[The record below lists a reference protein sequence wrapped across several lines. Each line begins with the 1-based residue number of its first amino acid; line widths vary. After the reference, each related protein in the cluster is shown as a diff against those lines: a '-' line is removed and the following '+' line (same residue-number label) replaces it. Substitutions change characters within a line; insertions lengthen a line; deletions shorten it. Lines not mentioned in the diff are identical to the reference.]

1 MYRDISWHYQYM
13 IHHYHHRYL
22 SRISLKSVN
31 QLFFLSQLTIG
42 SLGEG
47 GHHTQILVPNHCII
61 ISCHLIISYQ
71 NNPLIEGGY
80 HTQILGTITSSCHHI
95 ILYNLY
101 CWSVFRHE
109 FSDINYDDDMM
120 MWWWCYYVM
129 MIWWYDY
136 NDDMMMTCL
145 VSFPDWWTVGT
156 PLVIVSSLP
165 ASPRAS
171 PSLKAS
177 LYLSP
182 WHISTVLLIWWWL
195 LLCLYASPSL
205 KPHFT
210 AAMFCYVIPFNIIW
224 ARQNS

>member
-1 MYRDISWHYQYM
+1 MYRDTSWHYQYM

-80 HTQILGTITSSCHHI
+80 HTQILGTITSSCRHI
-95 ILYNLY
+95 ISYNLY
-101 CWSVFRHE
+101 CWSVFR
-109 FSDINYDDDMM
+109 FLDIMMMIWWCDDDVI
-120 MWWWCYYVM
+120 MWWWYDDMIIM

-136 NDDMMMTCL
+136 NDDMIIMM
-145 VSFPDWWTVGT
+145 
-156 PLVIVSSLP
+156 
-165 ASPRAS
+165 
-171 PSLKAS
+171 
-177 LYLSP
+177 
-182 WHISTVLLIWWWL
+182 IWWWHVWSVFLIGEL
-195 LLCLYASPSL
+195 LA
-205 KPHFT
+205 HR
-210 AAMFCYVIPFNIIW
+210 W
-224 ARQNS
+224 

>member
-1 MYRDISWHYQYM
+1 MTLS
-13 IHHYHHRYL
+13 IHDTPL
-22 SRISLKSVN
+22 SSPLSEPDFIEICQPAV
-31 QLFFLSQLTIG
+31 FILSQLTIG

-101 CWSVFRHE
+101 CWYVFRHE
-109 FSDINYDDDMM
+109 FSDI
-120 MWWWCYYVM
+120 M

-136 NDDMMMTCL
+136 NDDDMFYDYNDDMMMICL

-182 WHISTVLLIWWWL
+182 WHISTVLLIWWWQRWHDDDYCFAYMPAL
-195 LLCLYASPSL
+195 L
-205 KPHFT
+205 
-210 AAMFCYVIPFNIIW
+210 
-224 ARQNS
+224 